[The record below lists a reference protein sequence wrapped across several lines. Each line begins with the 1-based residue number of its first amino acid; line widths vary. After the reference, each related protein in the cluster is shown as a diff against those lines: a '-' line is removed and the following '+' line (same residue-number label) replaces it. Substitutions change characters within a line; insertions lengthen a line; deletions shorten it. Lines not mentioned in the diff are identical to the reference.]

1 MRNVSFENAQR
12 KAKQTVPTEKR
23 GSYIFPFPSLS
34 SESEAQQGVGFWIQR
49 YPLINRSI
57 GVQALGCKKRSD
69 KEPLRE
75 WKDVLS
81 PVPHISEFT
90 EENPACQNGTANF
103 SPSGQVLRSDRNF
116 LSF

>member
-1 MRNVSFENAQR
+1 MLKE
-12 KAKQTVPTEKR
+12 KQSKQCQLRREAL
-23 GSYIFPFPSLS
+23 IFFLSPLS
-34 SESEAQQGVGFWIQR
+34 SESEAQQAVGFWIQR

-69 KEPLRE
+69 NEPLRE

-103 SPSGQVLRSDRNF
+103 SPTGQVLRSDRNF